1 MKPFTKW
8 VIRQGKDKYR
18 SDAVADLGEDF
29 ARDKRLP
36 VGAGIRELRVYLSRY
51 GEHVSDAFEAARA
64 EYRELRRRAL
74 RAPQRATRL

>member
-8 VIRQGKDKYR
+8 VIRQGKDKDR

-36 VGAGIRELRVYLSRY
+36 VGAGICELRAYLSRY
-51 GEHVSDAFEAARA
+51 GEHVGEAFEAARA
-64 EYRELRRRAL
+64 EYRELRSSRLART
-74 RAPQRATRL
+74 ATVD

>member
-51 GEHVSDAFEAARA
+51 GEHVSEAFEAARA
-64 EYRELRRRAL
+64 EYRELRSSRLARG
-74 RAPQRATRL
+74 ATSD

>member
-1 MKPFTKW
+1 MKPFTEW

-36 VGAGIRELRVYLSRY
+36 VDAGIRGLRVYLSSY

-64 EYRELRRRAL
+64 EYRELRSS
-74 RAPQRATRL
+74 RLAHPPSAA

>member
-8 VIRQGKDKYR
+8 VIRQGKDKDR
-18 SDAVADLGEDF
+18 NDAVADLGEDF

-51 GEHVSDAFEAARA
+51 GDHVSEAFEEARA
-64 EYRELRRRAL
+64 EYRAHRAARL
-74 RAPQRATRL
+74 ARLASAT

>member
-8 VIRQGKDKYR
+8 VIRQGKYKYR
-18 SDAVADLGEDF
+18 NDAVADLGEDF

-51 GEHVSDAFEAARA
+51 GEHVGEAFEAARA
-64 EYRELRRRAL
+64 EYRELRSS
-74 RAPQRATRL
+74 RLAHPPSAA